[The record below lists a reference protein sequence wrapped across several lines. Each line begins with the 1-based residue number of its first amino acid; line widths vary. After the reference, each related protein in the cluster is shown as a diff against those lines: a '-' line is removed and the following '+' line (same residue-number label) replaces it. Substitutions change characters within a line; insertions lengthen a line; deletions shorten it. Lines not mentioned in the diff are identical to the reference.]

1 MKQTVHPRGGWQQEE
16 SDLLFAKVREAAAE
30 GTPLR
35 DVFVQVGEELHRKPN
50 SIRNYYYAKVKDEP
64 ALAPSKATFRAFDQE
79 ELHQLLRDVLMAKGR
94 GESVRACVIR
104 RANGDRSA
112 MLRYQNKYRSI
123 LKNRPEML
131 LEVAQELR
139 AEGLPCPEDVVACR
153 RYTPAEDAA
162 ILSRLPAG
170 WDREPGVSAMLEGL
184 CMLLRRMEA
193 QTAALRERAEADMA
207 SGGQESQQ
215 DDSVNDAAGYIHD
228 ELGEMPEVQDIAST
242 DIGNMDYGSMNN
254 ASMANGHVDA
264 ISATSMNQ
272 LEEMETEESSQ
283 PSLSSQPQPISAMQ
297 SSSAAPSPMMQVP
310 YDKWLKTR
318 QEADRLRVE
327 VDLLKIALEEAQ
339 QGQTETVQE

>member
-16 SDLLFAKVREAAAE
+16 NDLLFAAVREAAQE
-30 GTPLR
+30 GKPLR
-35 DVFVQVGEELHRKPN
+35 DVFAKVGEELHRKPN

-64 ALAPSKATFRAFDQE
+64 ELAPTKATFRAFDQE
-79 ELHQLLRDVLMAKGR
+79 ELHLLLRDVLMAKGR

-123 LKNRPEML
+123 LKNRPEL
-131 LEVAQELR
+131 LEEVAQELR
-139 AEGLPCPEDVVACR
+139 QEGLPCPADVSACR
-153 RYTPAEDAA
+153 RYSPIEPGAVFN
-162 ILSRLPAG
+162 RLPDG
-170 WDREPGVSAMLEGL
+170 WEREPGVSTMLEGL
-184 CMLLRRMEA
+184 CTLLRRMEA
-193 QTAALRERAEADMA
+193 QAAALRERTEADMA
-207 SGGQESQQ
+207 NGGHEYRQ
-215 DDSVNDAAGYIHD
+215 DDSAKDAAGFVHD
-228 ELGEMPEVQDIAST
+228 ELVEMPEVQDIAST

-254 ASMANGHVDA
+254 ASTANGHADA
-264 ISATSMNQ
+264 ISATSTNQ
-272 LEEMETEESSQ
+272 LEEMETAEPSEPSQSQ
-283 PSLSSQPQPISAMQ
+283 PGSAMLSLSATT
-297 SSSAAPSPMMQVP
+297 SPMMQVP

>member
-1 MKQTVHPRGGWQQEE
+1 
-16 SDLLFAKVREAAAE
+16 
-30 GTPLR
+30 
-35 DVFVQVGEELHRKPN
+35 
-50 SIRNYYYAKVKDEP
+50 
-64 ALAPSKATFRAFDQE
+64 
-79 ELHQLLRDVLMAKGR
+79 
-94 GESVRACVIR
+94 
-104 RANGDRSA
+104 

-193 QTAALRERAEADMA
+193 QAAALRERAEADMA
-207 SGGQESQQ
+207 NGGQESRT
-215 DDSVNDAAGYIHD
+215 DDSVNDAAGLIHD

-254 ASMANGHVDA
+254 ATMDNASMVTGHTDV

-272 LEEMETEESSQ
+272 SEEMEAAE
-283 PSLSSQPQPISAMQ
+283 PSLSSQTQPNSAMQ

>member
-1 MKQTVHPRGGWQQEE
+1 
-16 SDLLFAKVREAAAE
+16 
-30 GTPLR
+30 
-35 DVFVQVGEELHRKPN
+35 
-50 SIRNYYYAKVKDEP
+50 
-64 ALAPSKATFRAFDQE
+64 
-79 ELHQLLRDVLMAKGR
+79 
-94 GESVRACVIR
+94 
-104 RANGDRSA
+104 
-112 MLRYQNKYRSI
+112 
-123 LKNRPEML
+123 
-131 LEVAQELR
+131 
-139 AEGLPCPEDVVACR
+139 
-153 RYTPAEDAA
+153 
-162 ILSRLPAG
+162 
-170 WDREPGVSAMLEGL
+170 
-184 CMLLRRMEA
+184 MLLRRMEA
-193 QTAALRERAEADMA
+193 QAAALRERAEADMA
-207 SGGQESQQ
+207 SGGQESRT
-215 DDSVNDAAGYIHD
+215 DDSMNDTAGFIHD

>member
-1 MKQTVHPRGGWQQEE
+1 MKQTVHPRGGWQPEE
-16 SDLLFAKVREAAAE
+16 NDLLFAQVREAAAA

-35 DVFVQVGEELHRKPN
+35 DVFAKVGEELHRKPN

-123 LKNRPEML
+123 LKNRPEL
-131 LEVAQELR
+131 LMEVAQELR

-162 ILSRLPAG
+162 ILSRLPTG
-170 WDREPGVSAMLEGL
+170 WDKEPGVSTMLDGL

-193 QTAALRERAEADMA
+193 QAAALRERAEADRVT
-207 SGGQESQQ
+207 GGTGYRQ
-215 DDSVNDAAGYIHD
+215 DAPVGEVAGFVHD
-228 ELGEMPEVQDIAST
+228 ELAEMPEVQAAAST
-242 DIGNMDYGSMNN
+242 
-254 ASMANGHVDA
+254 ANG
-264 ISATSMNQ
+264 SADDLSANRMNQ
-272 LEEMETEESSQ
+272 PEAAEPSQ
-283 PSLSSQPQPISAMQ
+283 DQIISAMQ
-297 SSSAAPSPMMQVP
+297 SPSAAPSPMTQVP

-327 VDLLKIALEEAQ
+327 VDLLKIALEEAEQ
-339 QGQTETVQE
+339 SKMERMQE